1 MFGKKKDVKRMEIL
15 NMLADGKITADEATK
30 ILDKMDNDN
39 ASVEVDE
46 VKEEIVV
53 KPKKDFTKKMFR
65 VVVDSSDGDKVR
77 VNIPIALAK
86 GALNATKSSN
96 MKIGGV
102 DMDDYG
108 IDIDQIIKMIDEDLE
123 GEIVTVDSADGDIVR
138 IVID

>member
-46 VKEEIVV
+46 AREEIIV

-102 DMDDYG
+102 NMDDYG